1 MRELIRRGVLA
12 GIGAVVL
19 AREKGKALMEDL
31 VKRGETATKEE
42 RLKFIDELLKRVEEE
57 KRIVRKRI
65 RAEVERVAANL
76 GVPTRKDFEDLS
88 KKIDELSKRVAAK
101 G

>member
-12 GIGAVVL
+12 GIGALAL
-19 AREKGKALMEDL
+19 ARERGKAVMDDL
-31 VKRGETATKEE
+31 VKRGETATREE

-57 KRIVRKRI
+57 KRIVRERI
-65 RAEVERVAANL
+65 GAELEKAAATL
-76 GVPTRKDFEDLS
+76 GVPTKRDFEELS
-88 KKIDELSKRVAAK
+88 KKIDELSKKVAAK